1 MAVLSCGCA
10 EKCKKFLS
18 NFSSAYD
25 AAGGYKY
32 AEMLVRAARASQPG
46 SSVLTPAH
54 APGGAQQDVANRR
67 RRTLDV
73 ELDDLASVRAAAGG
87 ERPAAAPF

>member
-1 MAVLSCGCA
+1 
-10 EKCKKFLS
+10 
-18 NFSSAYD
+18 
-25 AAGGYKY
+25 
-32 AEMLVRAARASQPG
+32 
-46 SSVLTPAH
+46 VLTPAR

-73 ELDDLASVRAAAGG
+73 ELDDLASVRAAAGV